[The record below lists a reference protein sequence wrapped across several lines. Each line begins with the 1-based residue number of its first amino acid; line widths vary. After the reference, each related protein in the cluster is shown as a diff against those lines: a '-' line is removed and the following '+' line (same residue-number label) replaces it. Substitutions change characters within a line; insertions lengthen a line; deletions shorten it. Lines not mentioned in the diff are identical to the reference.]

1 MSEKLSDEKIQALE
15 GGTVNI
21 YIEKSITIS
30 NPGNGLFSATEKMG
44 MSIDIPEGLTVDQT
58 VKHAE
63 QQCSYYLNKW
73 KNNLLGLK

>member
-1 MSEKLSDEKIQALE
+1 MSDELSQEQRDKLD

-58 VKHAE
+58 VKYGE
-63 QQCSYYLNKW
+63 GQCSYHLNKW
-73 KNNLLGLK
+73 KNKLLGLK